1 MNTQIINQTEMNNS
15 SYSINLTDKL
25 TGIEATEI
33 RSKIENIMY
42 QDCQTIYLDTRNV
55 MNADLSG
62 INEVIHTAY
71 LFSNSSKELVIVYK
85 KKSAM
90 AKWIDATS
98 LDRFIKTALIP
109 SES

>member
-71 LFSNSSKELVIVYK
+71 LFSNSSKELGHCLK
-85 KKSAM
+85 KISYG
-90 AKWIDATS
+90 
-98 LDRFIKTALIP
+98 
-109 SES
+109 